1 MENNAIVNTRLEEL
15 LGVMDP
21 RANVTVFEKAEDGK
35 EVIIAS
41 SKLYDILSGW
51 FVNIYGCSW
60 SCKHTYRGGVSNADT
75 KTCGYD

>member
-1 MENNAIVNTRLEEL
+1 MNNNAIVNTRLEEL

-51 FVNIYGCSW
+51 FVNIYGSY
-60 SCKHTYRGGVSNADT
+60 KVIGLTVALGVASILIEEV
-75 KTCGYD
+75 

>member
-51 FVNIYGCSW
+51 FVNIYGSYKVIGL
-60 SCKHTYRGGVSNADT
+60 SVTLGVTSILIEEA
-75 KTCGYD
+75 